1 MKNYSKIY
9 ADNPLNKAE
18 QFDFKAYSK
27 TLTDIILYK
36 ENETPITI
44 GIHGEW
50 GSGKTTLMKTI
61 KETLEKPSEDK
72 NFRKCKCVW
81 FNAWKYA
88 DDKLYRYFYHA
99 CNFLIMQVQLSECLK
114 NLLDS

>member
-1 MKNYSKIY
+1 MEKNYSKIY

-61 KETLEKPSEDK
+61 KETLENPPGDE

-88 DDKLYRYFYHA
+88 DEESILTR
-99 CNFLIMQVQLSECLK
+99 
-114 NLLDS
+114 